1 MKFSVVVPIHN
12 EEKLLPYS
20 LPSIFRLKPDEAILI
35 FDRCTDRSI
44 ELAKGIAEKFGYL
57 RKTKFIKLN
66 EPSPDWRFRLAF
78 LRRYGF
84 NMAENDIILN
94 TDADTLL
101 DEKIS
106 EYLPLVGKDEIALVG
121 FSRISYPLKFQN
133 FIARLVS
140 TFIPKIGFA
149 GLYAFSKK
157 AWLETEDKEAVKK
170 IPRAEDTYLYLS
182 ISKKYRTK
190 FIKTNTLHLRP
201 QETAKMH
208 LIRGTTYWTV
218 QHNPLWKAI
227 LHSII
232 YFRPLVLVGYLHARL
247 QDWGSSKKEKGY

>member
-1 MKFSVVVPIHN
+1 MKFSVVMPVHN
-12 EEKLLPYS
+12 EEKFLPYS
-20 LPSIFRLKPDEAILI
+20 LPSIFRLKPDEVILI
-35 FDRCTDRSI
+35 FDRCMDRSI
-44 ELAKGIAEKFGYL
+44 EVAKKIAEKFGYL
-57 RKTKFIKLN
+57 QQTKLIELN
-66 EPSPDWRFRLAF
+66 KPSPKWRFRVAF

-84 NMAENDIILN
+84 KMAENDVILN

-106 EYLPLVGKDEIALVG
+106 EYVPLVGKDEIALVG
-121 FSRISYPLKFQN
+121 FGRISYPFTFQN
-133 FIARLVS
+133 FIGRLVY
-140 TFIPKIGFA
+140 TFIPKIGFV

-157 AWLETEDKEAVKK
+157 VWLEAEDQDAVKK
-170 IPRAEDTYLYLS
+170 ILRAEDTYLHQS

-201 QETAKMH
+201 KETAEMH

-232 YFRPLVLVGYLHARL
+232 YFRPLILVGYLHARL
-247 QDWGSSKKEKGY
+247 QD

>member
-1 MKFSVVVPIHN
+1 MKFSVVMPVHN
-12 EEKLLPYS
+12 EEKFLPYS
-20 LPSIFRLKPDEAILI
+20 LPSIFRLKPDEVILI

-44 ELAKGIAEKFGYL
+44 EMAKKIAEKFGYL
-57 RKTKFIKLN
+57 QQTKLIELN
-66 EPSPDWRFRLAF
+66 KPSPKWRFRVAF

-84 NMAENDIILN
+84 KMAENDVILN
-94 TDADTLL
+94 TDADTFL

-106 EYLPLVGKDEIALVG
+106 KYLPLVGKDEIALVG
-121 FSRISYPLKFQN
+121 FGRISYPLTFQN
-133 FIARLVS
+133 FIARLVL

-157 AWLETEDKEAVKK
+157 AWLEAEDQDAIKK
-170 IPRAEDTYLYLS
+170 ILRAEDTYLYLS

-201 QETAKMH
+201 IETAEIH

-218 QHNPLWKAI
+218 QRNPLWKAI

-232 YFRPLVLVGYLHARL
+232 YFRPLILVGYLHARL
-247 QDWGSSKKEKGY
+247 QD